1 MNNNFNLQVI
11 NFLIIFLN
19 NRQKLMCNFI
29 ILIKKRFLF
38 YKLFN
43 LLVIIDHFFLF
54 LNMDYISGCP
64 MCNALDIV
72 GDKWSLIVIRDLLG
86 GKTTFKEFMNG
97 PEKIASNILSQRL
110 KWLKNHEILDFRYRK
125 DNKKEKCYYLTNK
138 GIDLYPVMSELMLW
152 SAKNVNNE
160 FNDRGKD
167 VIKKLKNDKQARIEE
182 VTQNYKKIKSK
193 LQIS

>member
-1 MNNNFNLQVI
+1 MLY
-11 NFLIIFLN
+11 
-19 NRQKLMCNFI
+19 R
-29 ILIKKRFLF
+29 
-38 YKLFN
+38 
-43 LLVIIDHFFLF
+43 
-54 LNMDYISGCP
+54 SGCP

-167 VIKKLKNDKQARIEE
+167 VIKKLKNDKKARIKE

>member
-1 MNNNFNLQVI
+1 MLY
-11 NFLIIFLN
+11 
-19 NRQKLMCNFI
+19 R
-29 ILIKKRFLF
+29 
-38 YKLFN
+38 
-43 LLVIIDHFFLF
+43 
-54 LNMDYISGCP
+54 SGCP

-167 VIKKLKNDKQARIEE
+167 VIKKLKNDKQGRIEE

>member
-1 MNNNFNLQVI
+1 MI
-11 NFLIIFLN
+11 Y
-19 NRQKLMCNFI
+19 R
-29 ILIKKRFLF
+29 
-38 YKLFN
+38 
-43 LLVIIDHFFLF
+43 
-54 LNMDYISGCP
+54 SGCP

-138 GIDLYPVMSELMLW
+138 GIGLYPVMSELMLW

-160 FNDRGKD
+160 FNKRGKE
-167 VIKKLKNDKQARIEE
+167 VIRKLKNDKQGRIEE
-182 VTQNYKKIKSK
+182 VIQNYRKIKSK
-193 LQIS
+193 LELS

>member
-1 MNNNFNLQVI
+1 M
-11 NFLIIFLN
+11 
-19 NRQKLMCNFI
+19 
-29 ILIKKRFLF
+29 LF
-38 YKLFN
+38 R
-43 LLVIIDHFFLF
+43 
-54 LNMDYISGCP
+54 SGCP

-138 GIDLYPVMSELMLW
+138 GIGLYPVMSELMLW

-160 FNDRGKD
+160 FNERGKE
-167 VIKKLKNDKQARIEE
+167 VIRKLKNDKKARIKE

>member
-1 MNNNFNLQVI
+1 MVY
-11 NFLIIFLN
+11 
-19 NRQKLMCNFI
+19 R
-29 ILIKKRFLF
+29 
-38 YKLFN
+38 
-43 LLVIIDHFFLF
+43 
-54 LNMDYISGCP
+54 SGCP

-167 VIKKLKNDKQARIEE
+167 VIIKLKNDKEARIDE

-193 LQIS
+193 LQLS

>member
-1 MNNNFNLQVI
+1 
-11 NFLIIFLN
+11 
-19 NRQKLMCNFI
+19 
-29 ILIKKRFLF
+29 
-38 YKLFN
+38 
-43 LLVIIDHFFLF
+43 
-54 LNMDYISGCP
+54 

-110 KWLKNHEILDFRYRK
+110 KWLKNHEILDFRFRK

-138 GIDLYPVMSELMLW
+138 GIGLYPVMSELMLW

-160 FNDRGKD
+160 FNDRGKE
-167 VIKKLKNDKQARIEE
+167 VIRKLKKNKEGRIEE
-182 VTQNYKKIKSK
+182 VIQNYKKIKSK
-193 LQIS
+193 LQLS

>member
-1 MNNNFNLQVI
+1 MLY
-11 NFLIIFLN
+11 
-19 NRQKLMCNFI
+19 R
-29 ILIKKRFLF
+29 
-38 YKLFN
+38 
-43 LLVIIDHFFLF
+43 
-54 LNMDYISGCP
+54 SGCP

-110 KWLKNHEILDFRYRK
+110 KWLKNHEILDFRYRI

-138 GIDLYPVMSELMLW
+138 GIGLYPVMSELMLW

-160 FNDRGKD
+160 FNERGKE
-167 VIKKLKNDKQARIEE
+167 VIRKLKNDKQGRIEE
-182 VTQNYKKIKSK
+182 VIKNYKKIKSK
-193 LQIS
+193 LQLS

>member
-1 MNNNFNLQVI
+1 M
-11 NFLIIFLN
+11 
-19 NRQKLMCNFI
+19 
-29 ILIKKRFLF
+29 
-38 YKLFN
+38 
-43 LLVIIDHFFLF
+43 
-54 LNMDYISGCP
+54 S
-64 MCNALDIV
+64 NALDIV

-86 GKTTFKEFMNG
+86 GKITFKDFMNG

-110 KWLKNHEILDFRYRK
+110 KWLKNHEILNFRYRK

-167 VIKKLKNDKQARIEE
+167 VIIKLKNDKEARIDE

-193 LQIS
+193 LQLS

>member
-1 MNNNFNLQVI
+1 MVY
-11 NFLIIFLN
+11 
-19 NRQKLMCNFI
+19 R
-29 ILIKKRFLF
+29 
-38 YKLFN
+38 
-43 LLVIIDHFFLF
+43 
-54 LNMDYISGCP
+54 SGCP

-167 VIKKLKNDKQARIEE
+167 VIKKLKNDKQARIKE

>member
-1 MNNNFNLQVI
+1 
-11 NFLIIFLN
+11 
-19 NRQKLMCNFI
+19 
-29 ILIKKRFLF
+29 
-38 YKLFN
+38 
-43 LLVIIDHFFLF
+43 
-54 LNMDYISGCP
+54 

-167 VIKKLKNDKQARIEE
+167 VIKKLENDKQARIEE

>member
-1 MNNNFNLQVI
+1 MVY
-11 NFLIIFLN
+11 
-19 NRQKLMCNFI
+19 R
-29 ILIKKRFLF
+29 
-38 YKLFN
+38 
-43 LLVIIDHFFLF
+43 
-54 LNMDYISGCP
+54 SGCP
-64 MCNALDIV
+64 MSNALDIV

-86 GKTTFKEFMNG
+86 GKITFKDFMNG

-110 KWLKNHEILDFRYRK
+110 KWLKNHEILNFRYRK

-167 VIKKLKNDKQARIEE
+167 VIIKLKNDKEARIDE

-193 LQIS
+193 LQLS

>member
-1 MNNNFNLQVI
+1 MLY
-11 NFLIIFLN
+11 
-19 NRQKLMCNFI
+19 R
-29 ILIKKRFLF
+29 
-38 YKLFN
+38 
-43 LLVIIDHFFLF
+43 
-54 LNMDYISGCP
+54 SGCP

>member
-1 MNNNFNLQVI
+1 MI
-11 NFLIIFLN
+11 Y
-19 NRQKLMCNFI
+19 R
-29 ILIKKRFLF
+29 
-38 YKLFN
+38 
-43 LLVIIDHFFLF
+43 
-54 LNMDYISGCP
+54 SGCP
-64 MCNALDIV
+64 ICNALDIV

-167 VIKKLKNDKQARIEE
+167 VIIKLKNDKEARIDE

-193 LQIS
+193 LQLS

>member
-1 MNNNFNLQVI
+1 
-11 NFLIIFLN
+11 
-19 NRQKLMCNFI
+19 
-29 ILIKKRFLF
+29 
-38 YKLFN
+38 
-43 LLVIIDHFFLF
+43 
-54 LNMDYISGCP
+54 

-72 GDKWSLIVIRDLLG
+72 GDKWSLIVIRDLFG

-110 KWLKNHEILDFRYRK
+110 KWLKNHDILDFRYRK

-160 FNDRGKD
+160 FNDRGKE
-167 VIKKLKNDKQARIEE
+167 VIRKLKNDKEGRIEE
-182 VTQNYKKIKSK
+182 VVQNYKKLKSK
-193 LQIS
+193 LQLS